1 MPVIEVYSLIA
12 GSWKCI
18 PTTGQKYNIIEKCK
32 QAFVNGVVH
41 FIACEE
47 VEHGESEEM
56 YVLSFDFSDEV
67 FCKFM
72 LPEGFGEEILSV
84 LVFKESTIAI
94 FCLES
99 YSSFECSL
107 WAMKKYGETE
117 SWTKLFTKQ
126 VEVIPR
132 ALGFRRSG
140 ELLLDFY
147 RGEIV
152 SYDSEKQQSKIINI
166 HNKRDDHFLY
176 AYVESLALLDKP

>member
-18 PTTGQKYNIIEKCK
+18 HTTGQKYNIIEKCK
-32 QAFVNGVVH
+32 EAFVNGVVH

-56 YVLSFDFSDEV
+56 YVLSFGFSNEV

-152 SYDSEKQQSKIINI
+152 SYDSLCGKLSITG
-166 HNKRDDHFLY
+166 
-176 AYVESLALLDKP
+176 